1 MWESAEESNRTISL
15 PYGLLISQILVD
27 RLNLSK
33 YRPTVINAS
42 QNSLSFSSMGY
53 LEVGNKWVKKNFVQE
68 RAEAAKPT
76 KISTDSTVLLLKY
89 SEELKTRIVAIECG
103 LETLQ
108 DAIEK
113 VFLLQKESTTD
124 NGKLRIAM
132 TGIKQKGIATF
143 N

>member
-1 MWESAEESNRTISL
+1 M
-15 PYGLLISQILVD
+15 
-27 RLNLSK
+27 
-33 YRPTVINAS
+33 
-42 QNSLSFSSMGY
+42 
-53 LEVGNKWVKKNFVQE
+53 KKNFVQE